1 MTMTDNKT
9 GVWLIGAYGS
19 VATTAIIGARTLAK
33 RLTRPTGL
41 ITALPPFTTK
51 IRNSEN
57 TKTPNNIDLSDFD
70 DLVFGGHEIRKSSFK
85 ESVNQLRQTGIHLQ
99 PELLA
104 KIEPELKH
112 IETDIKRG
120 IILTTKTSRSLGRKE
135 RDRRRTQ
142 TLTEMVSRLID
153 DITGFR
159 ERHSLERVIVV
170 NLASTEPP
178 LNEGAHTK
186 TIKGF
191 ESALKRN
198 RKELFRPSVLYAYA
212 AFKAGCPYI
221 NFTPSAGASIPA
233 LSKLAQKLKLPHCGA
248 DGKTGETLVK
258 STLAPMFVY
267 RNLNVLSW
275 QGYNI
280 LGNLDG
286 KALADPEACK
296 SKIDSKGNVL
306 ANILGYQPHSSVGID
321 YVPSLG
327 DWKTAWDF
335 IHFEG
340 FLNTKMAMQ
349 FIWQGCDSIL
359 AAPLVLDLV
368 RLVDLAHR
376 KGESGALAHLALF
389 FKKPLG
395 TKENN
400 LHLQWEMLIQHMN
413 QGTEERK
420 NH

>member
-1 MTMTDNKT
+1 MTDNKT

-19 VATTAIIGARTLAK
+19 VATTALIGARSLAK
-33 RLTRPTGL
+33 GLIKPTGL
-41 ITALPPFTTK
+41 ITELPEITRLLRRPAGTP
-51 IRNSEN
+51 RNDILE
-57 TKTPNNIDLSDFD
+57 FD
-70 DLVFGGHEIRKSSFK
+70 NLVFGGHEIRKSSFK
-85 ESVNQLRQTGIHLQ
+85 DSIKQLQQTGIHI
-99 PELLA
+99 PSELLV
-104 KIEPELKH
+104 KIKPDLKQIEP
-112 IETDIKRG
+112 DIRQG
-120 IILTTKTSRSLGRKE
+120 LSFTAESPRAQRLP
-135 RDRRRTQ
+135 
-142 TLTEMVSRLID
+142 LAEMVNRLVD
-153 DITGFR
+153 DITGFKKK
-159 ERHSLERVIVV
+159 HSLERVIVV

-178 LNEGAHTK
+178 MAEGAHTK
-186 TIKGF
+186 TLKGF
-191 ESALKRN
+191 ETALSHTFASLSASRLG
-198 RKELFRPSVLYAYA
+198 LFQPSVLYAYA

-233 LSKLAQKLKLPHCGA
+233 LLQMARKLKLPHCGT

-258 STLAPMFVY
+258 SALAPMFNY

-286 KALADPEACK
+286 KALADPAACK
-296 SKIDSKGNVL
+296 SKIDSKSNVL
-306 ANILGYQPHSSVGID
+306 SNILGYQPHSFVGID

-340 FLNTKMAMQ
+340 FLGTKMAMQ
-349 FIWQGCDSIL
+349 FVWQGCDSIL
-359 AAPLVLDLV
+359 AAPLALDLI

-376 KGESGALAHLALF
+376 QGESGELAHLALF

-400 LHLQWEMLIQHMN
+400 LHKQWELLKSKLI
-413 QGTEERK
+413 
-420 NH
+420 